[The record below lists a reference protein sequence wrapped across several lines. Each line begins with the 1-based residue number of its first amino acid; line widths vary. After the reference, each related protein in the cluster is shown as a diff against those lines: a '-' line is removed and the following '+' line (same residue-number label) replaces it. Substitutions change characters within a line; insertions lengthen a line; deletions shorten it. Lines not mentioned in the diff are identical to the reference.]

1 MSATWNSCY
10 AFPHLYKK
18 AIVSL
23 IIKSVSV
30 IKSFPSFAKSLLY
43 LIYYIVIIHIHTLLI
58 LISLRTVYAS
68 IYPLRAIIINSG
80 MRANLIIDNFGL
92 KCMKYGRIFFSNRK
106 AGQAQLPTVEVSN
119 EELLD
124 R

>member
-1 MSATWNSCY
+1 M
-10 AFPHLYKK
+10 
-18 AIVSL
+18 
-23 IIKSVSV
+23 

-43 LIYYIVIIHIHTLLI
+43 LIYYIVIIHIHTFLI
-58 LISLRTVYAS
+58 LIGLRTLYAS
-68 IYPLRAIIINSG
+68 IYPLRAIVFNSG
-80 MRANLIIDNFGL
+80 IRANLIINDFRV

-106 AGQAQLPTVEVSN
+106 AGQEQLPIVEVSN